1 MHSNRNNKTVNRVS
15 RGLLRAN
22 KSRNIFAVIAII
34 MTTFMI
40 TTVFSLGISYK
51 ENYDIFTIR
60 QFGTLAT
67 ISLSNPTEEQYE
79 KLISLGYLDSVG
91 KQYRIGSI
99 ALKTDTNT
107 TDTIS
112 LLSYDKT
119 EYEKHFKPAISNI
132 EGSYPVK
139 ADEIM
144 MSEGALAQL
153 GINNPEI
160 NQTVRLD
167 YNTSNGSHNDEFKL
181 SGWFKSY
188 ASNVQNIILFS
199 EEYCNENSIT
209 IENGGKANI
218 FAKDDSKAYDLLEKD
233 IILNSH
239 QKFDSHFTISDT
251 NDIIQIAALM
261 LMIILFIMMS
271 GFLLI
276 YNVFYISVSK
286 EINRYGMLKT
296 LGTSQKQIQKIII
309 NQALTL
315 ACIGIPVGLI
325 LSALFS
331 LVIVPYALQSMIDD
345 TFNKISFSPV
355 IFLGAALFSFATIF
369 ISAWKPAKMAGKIS
383 PVEALR
389 YNAAK
394 SSSRDKKQSKS
405 QNGGGGKIYKMAWRN
420 IFRNK
425 KQTILV
431 VISLF
436 LGSMTMLCINGFIGS
451 VDAETYAE
459 KYVQDD
465 IAFVNENPGE
475 TGFSDEFIKSL
486 QEIDGMKDFY
496 VSSAAFV
503 PIEYDEKTLE
513 PFLKSGFQDG
523 GGAYDNEEYYQNYLE
538 TMRGIAQDNEYG
550 AWVQTI
556 DIKYVEEFN
565 KTHKEQID
573 TDAFMQGKSVI
584 ALNFSND
591 SDYKGCEFNF
601 IDNSNQK
608 IKVKIDGMF
617 NTDDINYLVNPGFV
631 MGMPTVIF
639 VSDHFM
645 DNIDCDSNVF
655 SIAFNVDKD
664 KLTQAESKAEE
675 LGKTLIGTTAYH
687 LYMRTQIVQGFKED
701 MMSMSIIGNSISI
714 FLLAIGILNFINI
727 MMTGIYSRR
736 REFAVMQSIG
746 VTTKQIR
753 KLLSFE
759 GIYYAFITTILI
771 LTLGSSI
778 LLAESKIIPSVID
791 YALFKYPFVPLL
803 ILIGCISFICLA
815 VPFIVY
821 KSSAKSTITERL
833 RDIEN

>member
-1 MHSNRNNKTVNRVS
+1 MHSNRNSKAVNRVS
-15 RGLLRAN
+15 KGLLKAN

-51 ENYDIFTIR
+51 ENYDTFTIR

-67 ISLSNPTEEQYE
+67 ISLPNPTEEQYK
-79 KLISLGYLDSVG
+79 KLMSLDYLDSVG
-91 KQYRIGSI
+91 KQYNIGKI
-99 ALKTDTNT
+99 NQKTDKNKTIS
-107 TDTIS
+107 IS
-112 LLSYDKT
+112 LLCYDKT
-119 EYEKHFKPAISNI
+119 EFENNFKPAVSNI
-132 EGSYPVK
+132 EGNYPLK

-144 MSEGALAQL
+144 MSEGALEQL
-153 GINNPEI
+153 GIKNPRI

-167 YNTSNGSHNDEFKL
+167 CKTSNGNQSNEFKL

-188 ASNVQNIILFS
+188 ASGVKSIILFS
-199 EEYCNENSIT
+199 EEYCNNNGIT
-209 IENGGKANI
+209 IEHGGKANI
-218 FAKDDSKAYDLLEKD
+218 YAKDDEKAYDLLVND
-233 IILNSH
+233 ITLNSH
-239 QKFDSHFTISDT
+239 QEFDSHFTVSEV
-251 NDIIQIAALM
+251 NDLIQIAALM
-261 LMIILFIMMS
+261 LTIILFIMIS

-309 NQALTL
+309 NQALSL
-315 ACIGIPVGLI
+315 ACIGVPAGLA

-331 LVIVPYALQSMIDD
+331 LAIVPFALKSMIDD
-345 TFNKISFSPV
+345 SFNEISFSPV
-355 IFLGAALFSFATIF
+355 IFLSAAVFSFATVF

-394 SSSRDKKQSKS
+394 PASKNKKLSKS
-405 QNGGGGKIYKMAWRN
+405 QNGGKIYKMAWKN

-425 KQTILV
+425 IQTILV
-431 VISLF
+431 VLSLF
-436 LGSMTMLCINGFIGS
+436 LGSITMLCINGIIGS
-451 VDAETYAE
+451 MDAESYA
-459 KYVQDD
+459 KKNIKDD
-465 IAFVNENPGE
+465 IAFVNNNPGE
-475 TGFSDEFIKSL
+475 EGFSEDFVKSL
-486 QEIDGMKDFY
+486 EKIDGIKDFY

-503 PIEYDEKTLE
+503 PVEFDEKALE
-513 PFLKSGFQDG
+513 PILKNAFEDG
-523 GGAYDNEEYYQNYLE
+523 GGSYDNKAYYQNFLK
-538 TMRGIAQDNEYG
+538 TMREIADKNEFG

-573 TDAFMQGKSVI
+573 IDDFINGKAVI
-584 ALNFSND
+584 SLNLLGSE
-591 SDYKGCEFNF
+591 DYRGTELTFV
-601 IDNSNQK
+601 DNSNK
-608 IKVKIDGMF
+608 KTNVKIDGMF
-617 NTDDINYLVNPGFV
+617 TLDDINYLVNSGFV
-631 MGMPTVIF
+631 MGMPSVIF
-639 VSDHFM
+639 VSDSFM
-645 DNIDCDSNVF
+645 DNIDCDSNVL
-655 SIAFNVDKD
+655 SIAFNADKNN
-664 KLTQAESKAEE
+664 LSEAESKAKE
-675 LGKTLIGTTAYH
+675 LENIISTTAEYN
-687 LYMRTQIVQGFKED
+687 LYIRTEIIQGFKED
-701 MMSMSIIGNSISI
+701 MMSMSIIGNSVSA

-759 GIYYAFITTILI
+759 GIYYALMTTVLI
-771 LTLGSSI
+771 LTLGSGI
-778 LLAESKIIPSVID
+778 LFAEAKIIPSAVD
-791 YALFKYPFVPLL
+791 YAVFEYPFAPLL
-803 ILIGCISFICLA
+803 ILIAGISFICLA

-821 KSSAKSTITERL
+821 KSSKKSTITERL